1 MRGEVVY
8 FYAFDVAN
16 EILVE
21 RVAAVL
27 GKKPMPFPLP
37 VGPGVPKGIPFHQPL
52 SVEPALQ
59 VSVAGRPARVRAHI
73 YSVGVVSIALSVP
86 FTCDRPADL
95 LPFHRPMLDAGEPA
109 DVFARALSADVCAD
123 LAGALVRP
131 SPPPEP
137 EAYTAFCLSDLNGER
152 EASRWLAGHGREV
165 AGLLTGA
172 EPERLSDG
180 QVADVLRQQRSLE
193 KTDLVVVDW
202 DAALVL
208 DLERSPQDVLYVLEL
223 ANLQLEEFRV
233 MDQTLDRYLN
243 VAYEDL
249 ERRPVTLFGVASS
262 VLRKL
267 RRFRVDLTKL
277 TDEVTHITKFFGDWH
292 LARVYLLAR
301 ERFHLDEWRAS
312 VEGRLGQLDRLYGVV
327 HTELY
332 EKRMF
337 WLEVIIVVFFAIDL
351 FALLVLRR

>member
-16 EILVE
+16 EILFD
-21 RVAAVL
+21 RISTIR
-27 GKKPMPFPLP
+27 GQKPVPFPPP
-37 VGPGVPKGIPFHQPL
+37 VGPGVPKGIAFYQPL
-52 SVEPALQ
+52 SVEPELD
-59 VSVAGRPARVRAHI
+59 VRLAGQPARVRIHI
-73 YSVGVVSIALSVP
+73 HSVGVISVVLRTP
-86 FTCDRPADL
+86 FTCDRPANL
-95 LPFHRPMLDAGEPA
+95 LPFHQPILDSGQSADVFVRALNA
-109 DVFARALSADVCAD
+109 DVFADLS
-123 LAGALVRP
+123 GALIRP
-131 SPPPEP
+131 SPPREP
-137 EAYTAFCLSDLNGER
+137 EAYIAFCVSDCGDER
-152 EASRWLAGHGREV
+152 DASRWLAGHGREV
-165 AGLLTGA
+165 AALLAGV
-172 EPERLSDG
+172 EPERLSDR
-180 QVADVLRQQRSLE
+180 QVAEVLRQQRSLE

-202 DAALVL
+202 DAALVV
-208 DLERSPQDVLYVLEL
+208 DLERTPEDVLYVLEL

-243 VAYEDL
+243 VAYDDL
-249 ERRPVTLFGVASS
+249 ERRPVTLFGIASS

-277 TDEVTHITKFFGDWH
+277 TDEVTHITKFFGDWY
-292 LARVYLLAR
+292 LARVYVLAR

-312 VEGRLGQLDRLYGVV
+312 VEGRLAQLDQLYGVV
-327 HTELY
+327 HSELY